1 MKNTGDVIGG
11 LALCAL
17 SIAAGIGSVSLRI
30 GSPTEPQSGFFPFAG
45 SILLFVFSV
54 VIILQGLLGPQK
66 EREAAG
72 EAGRPTALVLVMTV
86 LVAALNPLGY
96 VVSTFIASGFILRIM
111 GVKSW
116 RVLIITGLCLSVGT
130 YLLFDKLLGV
140 DLPVGFLA
148 RFGL

>member
-11 LALCAL
+11 LVLCAL

-45 SILLFVFSV
+45 SMLLFVFSV

-72 EAGRPTALVLVMTV
+72 KAGRPTALVLVMTV

>member
-1 MKNTGDVIGG
+1 MKNTGEVIGG

-17 SIAAGIGSVSLRI
+17 SVAAGIGSVSLRI

-45 SILLFVFSV
+45 SMLLFVFSL
-54 VIILQGLLGPQK
+54 VIILQGLWGPRK
-66 EREAAG
+66 ERDTGG
-72 EAGRPTALVLVMTV
+72 EIRRPAALVLVMIA

-116 RVLIITGLCLSVGT
+116 RKLVITGLCLSVGT
-130 YLLFDKLLGV
+130 YILFDKLLGV

>member
-1 MKNTGDVIGG
+1 
-11 LALCAL
+11 
-17 SIAAGIGSVSLRI
+17 
-30 GSPTEPQSGFFPFAG
+30 
-45 SILLFVFSV
+45 
-54 VIILQGLLGPQK
+54 
-66 EREAAG
+66 
-72 EAGRPTALVLVMTV
+72 
-86 LVAALNPLGY
+86 
-96 VVSTFIASGFILRIM
+96 M